1 MYSHNYIIPNNSNSM
16 YRNNNDFVTYDNTYS
31 SINGAYPYTENGDE
45 RFFLTPF
52 LVGGLAG
59 TALGYGIANNNQ
71 INNNNNNCCQPM
83 MMWQPIWQPMWQPMN
98 QTPFTVSSSST
109 SSNNNYFY

>member
-1 MYSHNYIIPNNSNSM
+1 MYPHSYIMPNNSNSM
-16 YRNNNDFVTYDNTYS
+16 YRNSNDFVNYDS
-31 SINGAYPYTENGDE
+31 YPYTGNEDE

-71 INNNNNNCCQPM
+71 INGNNGNCCQPM
-83 MMWQPIWQPMWQPMN
+83 MIWQPVWQPMWQPMN
-98 QTPFTVSSSST
+98 QTPQTI
-109 SSNNNYFY
+109 SNTNTNTNSNFFY